1 MRSFRS
7 ALALRAALQALA
19 LAIIL
24 LLAGTFLLRQYL
36 VSMVDSALLEI
47 ATIEGRIGVTPGS
60 PSFAFRPEDFPVRT
74 GDALHTL
81 NPWAQL
87 IDARGKQL
95 ERSANLRDSIPVPR
109 GALADAVAGR
119 VATTRHLWDGV
130 PVRSLIYPLTRAG
143 PEHHDHLLH
152 LATSLVP
159 VERSMSRFIRVFVVL
174 GIGCAALA
182 YFLGWSV
189 AGRALRPAMRL
200 TEEAKS
206 IGVNELQRRV
216 QGTEEVAEFHR
227 MAEAFNGLLARL
239 EQAVTGTR
247 RFTSDAS
254 HELRGPLTVLRG
266 ELELA
271 LNRPRHAEDYQEV
284 LRRCLDEVLRLT
296 RLADDL
302 LTLTRIEGGV
312 VGNKRVTIDLEEL
325 VNRAVT
331 RHHPLAGNR
340 SVSMMV
346 SGTGGLVDAD
356 GDLLL
361 RAVGGL
367 LEHAIMASPPGG
379 TVRVRLANGSMPS
392 VEVTDSGQGLR
403 DEEISGVF
411 QRFYRSERPRV
422 RSSESGLGLPIAR
435 AVALSHG
442 GKLDY
447 VGNDPGAS
455 FRLSL
460 PSARPSEETG
470 REVSDEPHA
479 GQQGRSRG

>member
-19 LAIIL
+19 LAILL
-24 LLAGTFLLRQYL
+24 LLAGTFLVRQYL
-36 VSMVDSALLEI
+36 MSLVDSSLLEI
-47 ATIEGRIGVTPGS
+47 AEIEGRMGVTPGS
-60 PSFAFRPEDFPVRT
+60 TAFAFRPGDFPIRT
-74 GDALHTL
+74 GGASQTL

-87 IDARGKQL
+87 LDAGGRQL
-95 ERSANLRDSIPVPR
+95 ERSANLRDSIPVP
-109 GALADAVAGR
+109 AHAVQEAAAGR
-119 VATTRHLWDGV
+119 VGIARHLWNGV
-130 PVRSLIYPLTRAG
+130 PVRSLVYPLTRAG
-143 PEHHDHLLH
+143 PEHRNHLLH
-152 LATSLVP
+152 LAVSLVP
-159 VERSMSRFIRVFVVL
+159 VERSVSRFIRVFLLL
-174 GIGCAALA
+174 GFACTGLA

-189 AGRALRPAMRL
+189 AGQALRPAMCL
-200 TEEAKS
+200 TEEAES

-216 QGTEEVAEFHR
+216 QVTEELAEFHR
-227 MAEAFNGLLARL
+227 MAEAFNGLLSRL
-239 EQAVTGTR
+239 ERAVTGTR

-254 HELRGPLTVLRG
+254 HELRAPLTVLRG

-271 LNRPRHAEDYQEV
+271 LNRPRKAEEYQEV
-284 LRRCLDEVLRLT
+284 LRRCLDEVLRLS

-312 VGNKRVTIDLEEL
+312 VGSKRVTVDLEEL
-325 VNRAVT
+325 VERAVV
-331 RHHPLAGNR
+331 RQQPLAGNR
-340 SVSMMV
+340 SVSLEV
-346 SGTGGLVDAD
+346 TGVGGLIEAD
-356 GDLLL
+356 GELLL

-367 LEHAIMASPPGG
+367 LEHAIMASPLGG
-379 TVRVRLANGSMPS
+379 AVRVRLTNGPTPS
-392 VEVTDSGQGLR
+392 VEVTDSGPGLR

-422 RSSESGLGLPIAR
+422 KSSESGLGLPIAR

-460 PSARPSEETG
+460 PAAPP
-470 REVSDEPHA
+470 SDETRADSP
-479 GQQGRSRG
+479 S

>member
-47 ATIEGRIGVTPGS
+47 AEIEGRIGVTPGS
-60 PSFAFRPEDFPVRT
+60 PAFVFRPGDFPVRT
-74 GDALHTL
+74 SDASHTL

-87 IDARGKQL
+87 IDASGRQL
-95 ERSANLRDSIPVPR
+95 ERSANLRDSIPIPG
-109 GALADAVAGR
+109 GALQDAVAGR
-119 VATTRHLWDGV
+119 VATVRHLWNGV

-143 PEHHDHLLH
+143 PEHQDHLLH

-159 VERSMSRFIRVFVVL
+159 VERSMTRFIRVFVML
-174 GIGCAALA
+174 GLACAGLA

-200 TEEAKS
+200 TEEAES

-216 QGTEEVAEFHR
+216 SVTEEVAEFHR

-239 EQAVTGTR
+239 ERAVTGTR

-254 HELRGPLTVLRG
+254 HELRAPLTVLRG

-271 LNRPRHAEDYQEV
+271 LNRPRQVEEYQDV
-284 LRRCLDEVLRLT
+284 LRRCLDEVLRLA

-312 VGNKRVTIDLEEL
+312 VGSKRVTVDLEEV
-325 VNRAVT
+325 VNRAVA
-331 RHHPLAGNR
+331 RQNPLAGNR
-340 SVSMMV
+340 SVSLVV
-346 SGTGGLVDAD
+346 SGAGGPVDAD
-356 GDLLL
+356 GELLL

-379 TVRVRLANGSMPS
+379 TVRVRLTDASMPS

-403 DEEISGVF
+403 EEEISGVF

-460 PSARPSEETG
+460 PAAGPSGESEQ
-470 REVSDEPHA
+470 A
-479 GQQGRSRG
+479 MK